1 MTITIGQQQRAVI
14 EDVQPEIDCGRF
26 AIKRVVGEQ
35 VVVDATIFADG
46 HDSLSCIVLYKHSE
60 ATCWQEAPMHALG
73 NDQWQGAFPVSD
85 IGPHR
90 YTVRAWVDHFQ
101 SWHRDLHKRLEA
113 KQDIGVDLLIGAD
126 LIEAAAN
133 RAQGDDARRLQQ
145 AVEHLRGYGE
155 QQQKAELAL
164 DPQLYELMQRY
175 PDTEFATTYHKE
187 LPLWVDRKR
196 ARFSAWYEVFP
207 RSCSPEP
214 GRHGTFRDCIA
225 RLPYIA
231 DMGFDIVY
239 LPPIHPIG
247 HAFRKGRNNATT
259 ARPGDVGSPWAIGS
273 AEGGHKAI
281 HPDLGT
287 LEDFHALVEAARSH
301 GMEIALDIAY
311 QCSPDHPY
319 VAEHPEWFRS
329 RPDGTIQYA
338 ENPPKKYQD
347 IYPINFE
354 TPQAAALWQ
363 ELKSVM
369 DYWIEQGVRVFRVDN
384 PHTKSFYFWEWA
396 IADIRQRHPD
406 VIFLAEAF
414 TRPSVMYNLA
424 KLGFNQSYTYFTWR
438 NSKWELTQ
446 YMQELTQP
454 PVSDFFRPNFWPNTP
469 DILHAYLQHG
479 GLPAFKIRLILA
491 ATLTASYGIYGPA
504 FELGQHVPREFG
516 SEEYLD
522 SEKYQIRTWDLE
534 QPNNLNGLV
543 ARINKIR
550 RDNPALHSNESLH
563 FHPTDNEQIICYS
576 KHTPDHRNRILV
588 VVSLDAAF
596 NQGGWIGPDLHVLG
610 LDPHQP
616 YTVHDLLSGSSFT
629 WQTTG
634 WNYAELRPGEI
645 PAHIFRL

>member
-1 MTITIGQQQRAVI
+1 
-14 EDVQPEIDCGRF
+14 
-26 AIKRVVGEQ
+26 
-35 VVVDATIFADG
+35 
-46 HDSLSCIVLYKHSE
+46 
-60 ATCWQEAPMHALG
+60 
-73 NDQWQGAFPVSD
+73 
-85 IGPHR
+85 
-90 YTVRAWVDHFQ
+90 
-101 SWHRDLHKRLEA
+101 
-113 KQDIGVDLLIGAD
+113 
-126 LIEAAAN
+126 
-133 RAQGDDARRLQQ
+133 
-145 AVEHLRGYGE
+145 
-155 QQQKAELAL
+155 
-164 DPQLYELMQRY
+164 
-175 PDTEFATTYHKE
+175 
-187 LPLWVDRKR
+187 
-196 ARFSAWYEVFP
+196 
-207 RSCSPEP
+207 
-214 GRHGTFRDCIA
+214 
-225 RLPYIA
+225 
-231 DMGFDIVY
+231 
-239 LPPIHPIG
+239 
-247 HAFRKGRNNATT
+247 
-259 ARPGDVGSPWAIGS
+259 
-273 AEGGHKAI
+273 
-281 HPDLGT
+281 
-287 LEDFHALVEAARSH
+287 
-301 GMEIALDIAY
+301 
-311 QCSPDHPY
+311 
-319 VAEHPEWFRS
+319 
-329 RPDGTIQYA
+329 
-338 ENPPKKYQD
+338 
-347 IYPINFE
+347 
-354 TPQAAALWQ
+354 
-363 ELKSVM
+363 M